1 MSRAFFHGFI
11 LALGLILPLG
21 VQNLFVLQQGMLQPR
36 LLQAAPAVVTAAL
49 CDTVLICCAVGGM
62 SLVLLELAYLRIGL
76 IALGSL
82 FLFYMGWKNWCGSQT
97 LAAPGIR
104 TRVLG
109 TREQVLFALS
119 VSLLNPYAFMDI
131 LGVIGTSSLQYAGGE
146 KLAFT
151 VAPVL
156 VSGLWFPLLS
166 LVGHGLD
173 FLPAALQRPGSLQRF
188 SALFMWGSAVYLLS
202 QLF

>member
-21 VQNLFVLQQGMLQPR
+21 VQNLIVLQQGMLQPR
-36 LLQAAPAVVTAAL
+36 LLQAIPAVITAAL
-49 CDTVLICCAVGGM
+49 CDTVLISCAVGGM
-62 SLVLLELAYLRIGL
+62 SLVLLEMAWLRIGL
-76 IALGSL
+76 VVLGSL
-82 FLFYMGWKNWCGSQT
+82 FLFYMGWKNWCNSQY
-97 LAAPGIR
+97 LPAPGIQ
-104 TRVLG
+104 TKVLA

-131 LGVIGTSSLQYAGGE
+131 IGVIGTSSLQYAGGE

-151 VAPVL
+151 AATVL
-156 VSGLWFPLLS
+156 VSWLWFTLLS
-166 LVGHGLD
+166 LIGHGLD
-173 FLPAALQRPGSLQRF
+173 FLPAVVRRPGILQRF